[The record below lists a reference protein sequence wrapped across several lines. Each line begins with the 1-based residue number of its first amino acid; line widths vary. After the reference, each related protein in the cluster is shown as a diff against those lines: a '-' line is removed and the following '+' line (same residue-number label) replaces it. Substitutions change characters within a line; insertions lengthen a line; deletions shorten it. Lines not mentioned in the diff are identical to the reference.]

1 MAAYGLSACRLFSAT
16 RLYSARLFSARR
28 LVASLPMVAALL
40 LGALL
45 LAGCGGGNT
54 DAPTASAPE
63 VTNAVAEAPKAD
75 AAAGEAAAPGTAAGP
90 TSERFDLGTNYIRLS
105 PTQPTSSSPTFVE
118 VAEVF
123 WYGCPHCYAFEPT
136 LKAWNASQKPGY
148 VNFVRIPA
156 VWNPLLRLHA
166 RAFYTAAELGKGE
179 EMHDAFFK
187 AIHVEHNPLD
197 SEEKLAEF
205 FARFGVDGDTFKRT
219 FDSFAVQEKMQRAD
233 ELNRRYR
240 IDSVPSLVVNGK
252 YVTNGGMVASYDDM
266 LVLVNELAASEKSG
280 GG

>member
-1 MAAYGLSACRLFSAT
+1 MSARRSRLFSV
-16 RLYSARLFSARR
+16 RR
-28 LVASLPMVAALL
+28 LLALLPMLGVWL
-40 LGALL
+40 LGASL
-45 LAGCGGGNT
+45 LAACGCGTSG
-54 DAPTASAPE
+54 D
-63 VTNAVAEAPKAD
+63 VT
-75 AAAGEAAAPGTAAGP
+75 AAAPNVANAADEASLSDAAPSDAADAEAGAGP
-90 TSERFDLGTNYIRLS
+90 TSERFELGANYIRLS

-123 WYGCPHCYAFEPT
+123 WYGCPHCYAFESY
-136 LKAWNASQKPGY
+136 LKAWNAGKKPGY
-148 VNFVRIPA
+148 VHFIRIPA

-179 EMHDAFFK
+179 EMHDAFFN

-197 SEEKLAEF
+197 SEAKLAEF

-219 FDSFAVQEKMQRAD
+219 FDSFAVQEQLQRAD

-252 YVTNGGMVASYDDM
+252 YVTNGGMVGSYDD
-266 LVLVNELAASEKSG
+266 LLTLVNELAASEKSG

>member
-1 MAAYGLSACRLFSAT
+1 MGT
-16 RLYSARLFSARR
+16 RASGRFSARR
-28 LVASLPMVAALL
+28 LLAVLPTLAAALL
-40 LGALL
+40 LGA
-45 LAGCGGGNT
+45 CGGG
-54 DAPTASAPE
+54 AGPSEPTASAPE
-63 VTNAVAEAPKAD
+63 VANAAAEAPQTG
-75 AAAGEAAAPGTAAGP
+75 AASGEAAAVETGAGP
-90 TSERFDLGTNYIRLS
+90 TSSRFELGTNYIRLS

-123 WYGCPHCYAFEPT
+123 WYGCPHCYAFEST
-136 LKAWNASQKPGY
+136 LKAWNASKKPGY
-148 VNFVRIPA
+148 VKFVRIPA

-166 RAFYTAAELGKGE
+166 RAFYTAAELGKGD
-179 EMHDAFFK
+179 EMHDAFFN

-205 FARFGVDGDTFKRT
+205 FGRFGVDADTFKKT

-252 YVTNGGMVASYDDM
+252 YVTNGGMVDSYDDM
-266 LVLVNELAASEKSG
+266 LALVNELAASEKSG